1 MDARRKTRTNTAPTR
16 VRFGDLLFFILPPLV
31 VIAAF
36 LVCALVP
43 HEGRIAALA
52 ARSGAP
58 ASSATPLAGASP
70 NASPGAAAGT
80 PSAGVTAPAASGAA
94 ASSRVVKTA
103 LGTAIVASDLP
114 ADPDPNAT
122 LPPYAIPD
130 GFDNLLPPDTPASAS
145 ATDAAYPLSNA
156 TDGSVENDDTVALAL
171 PAEGKPAWA
180 EWTPAPGSTA
190 AVSTVVIYGGGS
202 QSKRGKLCGG
212 FRVELTLADGSRL
225 SRNFCEAGFALEGY
239 EAWTLPRAADVRRL
253 RISSLRNNRILVL
266 RQVQLIGAL
275 PQQAQPANSPDQNTQ
290 P

>member
-52 ARSGAP
+52 AHSGAP

-70 NASPGAAAGT
+70 NVSPGAAAGT

-190 AVSTVVIYGGGS
+190 AVSTVVIYRRGPP
-202 QSKRGKLCGG
+202 SKAGKPRRGVRGRPSTVRG
-212 FRVELTLADGSRL
+212 TPPA
-225 SRNFCEAGFALEGY
+225 
-239 EAWTLPRAADVRRL
+239 PR
-253 RISSLRNNRILVL
+253 RISL
-266 RQVQLIGAL
+266 A
-275 PQQAQPANSPDQNTQ
+275 
-290 P
+290 